1 MSKFYLLNNKYLEYL
16 KAIGINGELAFK
28 KAEIPI
34 KALSKKDIFISREQY
49 INLMNVLDEIT
60 DDKSF
65 LNYSN
70 IDNMVVFIPPL
81 FAGMCA
87 KNGIE
92 CFKIISKYKKLIGP
106 LILDVNIDEQ
116 NLSLEFKFDDNN
128 DLPRFTIITEQILM
142 LNIIRK
148 ATGVNIIPKKV
159 TSIYEYGDSK
169 FEEFFGIKP
178 YKADKSIIEFS
189 INDVQ
194 RYFLTEN
201 NTMWRYLEPE
211 LTKRI
216 KELEMD
222 NSFAASVRSCL
233 VELIPRGEGNIE
245 MVAKELALSVRTLQ
259 RKLLNEK
266 TTFIKQLN
274 HTRELLAKSYLRDKD
289 ISNDDIAFLIGYSD
303 TNSFIRAFKNWTG
316 MTIKEYRQKCSIN
329 N

>member
-1 MSKFYLLNNKYLEYL
+1 
-16 KAIGINGELAFK
+16 
-28 KAEIPI
+28 
-34 KALSKKDIFISREQY
+34 
-49 INLMNVLDEIT
+49 
-60 DDKSF
+60 
-65 LNYSN
+65 
-70 IDNMVVFIPPL
+70 
-81 FAGMCA
+81 MCA

-106 LILDVNIDEQ
+106 LILDINIDEE

-148 ATGVNIIPKKV
+148 ATEVNIIPKKV